1 MLIAFEGIAADEFGE
16 TVGLVRVRGADRT
29 HFIKNDVDTA
39 LGELPG
45 SFGAGETAS
54 GDGDG

>member
-29 HFIKNDVDTA
+29 HFVEDDIDA
-39 LGELPG
+39 SLGKLPG
-45 SFGAGETAS
+45 GFGAGETAS